1 MAWIKII
8 DEPTADGSLQDA
20 YNKVGASR
28 GRVSNILKIHSLHP
42 EAMTAHLYLYK
53 ELMFGRSDL
62 SRTEREIIA
71 IAVSAVNN
79 CHY

>member
-8 DEPTADGSLQDA
+8 DQAEADGSLRASYDE
-20 YNKVGASR
+20 VGASR

-42 EAMTAHLYLYK
+42 EAMTAHLRLYG

-71 IAVSAVNN
+71 VAVSAANN
-79 CHY
+79 CRY